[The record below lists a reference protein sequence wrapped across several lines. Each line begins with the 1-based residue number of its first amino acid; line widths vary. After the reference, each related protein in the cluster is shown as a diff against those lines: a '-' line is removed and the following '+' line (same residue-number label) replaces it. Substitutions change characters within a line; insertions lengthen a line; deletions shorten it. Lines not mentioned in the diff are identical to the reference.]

1 MASVMIQSGLS
12 TASCGGSL
20 INDRYILT
28 AAHCM
33 KGKKDVKSLRITLGA
48 HTASDRQTKA
58 PLEAEKIISH
68 PDWKG
73 YNDIALI
80 KLKKPVTDV
89 PVCLPSFTSYDNL
102 FVTGWGMT
110 GKTGNNLL
118 SRAQELMEVDVKEVD
133 VMKCKQKHFPQ
144 VNPEKEICAGGEKGG
159 SCMGDSGGPLQTR
172 KNGLVYQVGIVSFG
186 ATDCSTL
193 SKAPNVY
200 ERVTGQLD
208 WIRENTKDANYCDAP
223 EQAISGTK
231 SPNQVSIPG
240 SGFRPLP
247 AKTPSS
253 EGNSPTVVSIP
264 GSGFQPLPVGTGT
277 MRPIFVTSG
286 SGFKPTKPS
295 FELGPPTFIIGSGF
309 NPVPTKTTSGQWTI
323 VMRPI
328 DGSLSD
334 PLKSLEGMMEQS
346 GFKPLFSTGS
356 SSPMTRVVLSFP
368 TLSSSSIGSTVT
380 TSSSSSIGSIV
391 GDVFPRRRNFL

>member
-1 MASVMIQSGLS
+1 M
-12 TASCGGSL
+12 ASCGGSL

-33 KGKKDVKSLRITLGA
+33 KGTKDVKSLHITLGA

-80 KLKKPVTDV
+80 RLKKPVTNV

-102 FVTGWGMT
+102 FVAGWGMT

-133 VMKCKQKHFPQ
+133 VMKCKQQHFPQ
-144 VNPEKEICAGGEKGG
+144 VNPEKEICAGGDKGG

-172 KNGLVYQVGIVSFG
+172 KNGRVYQVGIVSFG

-208 WIRENTKDANYCDAP
+208 WIRENTKDADYCDAP

-240 SGFRPLP
+240 PELRPLP

-253 EGNSPTVVSIP
+253 EG

-277 MRPIFVTSG
+277 MRPIFVTPG

-295 FELGPPTFIIGSGF
+295 FELGPPTFITASGF
-309 NPVPTKTTSGQWTI
+309 NPAPPKTTSGQWTI
-323 VMRPI
+323 IMRPI
-328 DGSLSD
+328 GGSSSD
-334 PLKSLEGMMEQS
+334 PLKSLEDIMEQS

-356 SSPMTRVVLSFP
+356 TSPMTRVVLSFP
-368 TLSSSSIGSTVT
+368 SLSSSSIGSTV
-380 TSSSSSIGSIV
+380 G
-391 GDVFPRRRNFL
+391 GVFPGLRSFL

>member
-1 MASVMIQSGLS
+1 M
-12 TASCGGSL
+12 ASCGGSL

-33 KGKKDVKSLRITLGA
+33 KGTKDVKSLRITLGA
-48 HTASDRQTKA
+48 HTASDRQTKV
-58 PLEAEKIISH
+58 PLEVEKIISH

-80 KLKKPVTDV
+80 KLKKPVANV

-110 GKTGNNLL
+110 GRTGNNLL

-133 VMKCKQKHFPQ
+133 VMKCKQQHFPQ
-144 VNPEKEICAGGEKGG
+144 VNPEKEICAGGDNGG

-172 KNGLVYQVGIVSFG
+172 KNGRVYQVGIVSFG

-240 SGFRPLP
+240 SGPGSIPGSGFLP

-253 EGNSPTVVSIP
+253 EGNSPTVISIP
-264 GSGFQPLPVGTGT
+264 GSGFQPIPVGSGT
-277 MRPIFVTSG
+277 MRPIFVTPG
-286 SGFKPTKPS
+286 SGFEPTRPS
-295 FELGPPTFIIGSGF
+295 FELGRPTFITGSGF
-309 NPVPTKTTSGQWTI
+309 NPVPPKTISGQWTI
-323 VMRPI
+323 AMRPI
-328 DGSLSD
+328 GGSLSD
-334 PLKSLEGMMEQS
+334 PLKSLEDIMEQS
-346 GFKPLFSTGS
+346 GFKPLFPTRT
-356 SSPMTRVVLSFP
+356 SSPMTRVVLNFP

-380 TSSSSSIGSIV
+380 SLSSSSIGSTV
-391 GDVFPRRRNFL
+391 NDVFPGLRNFL